1 LLIWDGFISR
11 FGCYRGQSERNR
23 KYFSDHSI
31 DSPYVIVVTCEDGR
45 RKKKKMVEEL
55 VDSWSW
61 AWFESN
67 KKPYHYDYL

>member
-45 RKKKKMVEEL
+45 RKKKKDGRRTCGLMVMGL
-55 VDSWSW
+55 V
-61 AWFESN
+61 
-67 KKPYHYDYL
+67 

>member
-1 LLIWDGFISR
+1 LLLVKMVEG
-11 FGCYRGQSERNR
+11 
-23 KYFSDHSI
+23 
-31 DSPYVIVVTCEDGR
+31 
-45 RKKKKMVEEL
+45 KKKKMVEEL